1 MKIVGII
8 AEFNPFHNGH
18 RRIFEKARE
27 SGADHIVVVMSGDY
41 VQRGLPAITDKFTRC
56 AYALD
61 QGADLVL
68 ELPIYYSLGSAEF
81 FAGGA
86 ISVLNHLGCVD
97 TLLFGS
103 EYEDISTTMEVAKI
117 LLEEPV
123 EYTSQLKKASKEGLS
138 YPAARQKALTS
149 VLPSLSDKSDL
160 IVSPN
165 NILGIEY
172 TKALLRSGSTIKPMT
187 ISRSDNGYSSTVLPS
202 EGSFASATSI
212 REILFQK
219 NSAESKEILAPFL
232 PESVLK
238 NLVNYNEITGY
249 SYGSSNA
256 FSDLLKYKL
265 MLERYEGYGQYWD
278 INEDLSAK
286 IANHLNDYTGF
297 KEFALSLKSKDITYT
312 RLCRSLMHILF
323 NMTDDKVASYQQDN
337 YTTYLRVLG
346 LKRASSGLLKNINS
360 NSDKPLIQNLRKAG
374 LSLTALEKQ
383 LLNETVAASS
393 IYDFCH
399 CKNAKNEYSKEI
411 VLR

>member
-81 FAGGA
+81 FASGA
-86 ISVLNHLGCVD
+86 ISVLNYLGCVD

-138 YPAARQKALTS
+138 YPAARQKALTG

-219 NSAESKEILAPFL
+219 NSAESREILAPFL
-232 PESVLK
+232 PESVLE

>member
-81 FAGGA
+81 FASGA

-117 LLEEPV
+117 LLDEPV

-172 TKALLRSGSTIKPMT
+172 TKALLRSGSTIGPMT

-219 NSAESKEILAPFL
+219 NNAESKEILAPFL
-232 PESVLK
+232 PESVLE

-297 KEFALSLKSKDITYT
+297 EEFALSLKSKDITYT

-346 LKRASSGLLKNINS
+346 LKRASSGLLKKINS

-374 LSLTALEKQ
+374 LSLTDLEKQ

>member
-81 FAGGA
+81 FASGA

-172 TKALLRSGSTIKPMT
+172 TKALLRSGSTIEPMT
-187 ISRSDNGYSSTVLPS
+187 ISRSDNGYSSTALPS

-219 NSAESKEILAPFL
+219 NSAESKEVLAPFL
-232 PESVLK
+232 PESVLE

-312 RLCRSLMHILF
+312 RLCRSLMHVLF

>member
-81 FAGGA
+81 FASGA

-172 TKALLRSGSTIKPMT
+172 TKALLRSGSTIVPMT

-232 PESVLK
+232 PESVLE

-265 MLERYEGYGQYWD
+265 MLERYEGYRQYWD

-297 KEFALSLKSKDITYT
+297 EEFALSLKSKDITYT

-374 LSLTALEKQ
+374 LSLTDLEKQ
-383 LLNETVAASS
+383 LLNEAVAASS

>member
-81 FAGGA
+81 FASGA

-123 EYTSQLKKASKEGLS
+123 EYTNQLKKASKEGLS

-232 PESVLK
+232 PESVLE

-297 KEFALSLKSKDITYT
+297 EEFALSLKSKDITYT

>member
-81 FAGGA
+81 FASGA

-172 TKALLRSGSTIKPMT
+172 TKALLRSGSTIEPMT
-187 ISRSDNGYSSTVLPS
+187 ISRSDNGYSSTILPS

-232 PESVLK
+232 PEAVLE

-297 KEFALSLKSKDITYT
+297 EEFALSLKSKDITYT

-346 LKRASSGLLKNINS
+346 LKRASSGLLKKINS

-374 LSLTALEKQ
+374 LCLTDLEKQ

-399 CKNAKNEYSKEI
+399 CKNTKNEYSKEI

>member
-81 FAGGA
+81 FASGA

-123 EYTSQLKKASKEGLS
+123 EYTNQLKKASKEGLS

-172 TKALLRSGSTIKPMT
+172 TKALLRSGSTIGPMT

-232 PESVLK
+232 PES
-238 NLVNYNEITGY
+238 
-249 SYGSSNA
+249 
-256 FSDLLKYKL
+256 D
-265 MLERYEGYGQYWD
+265 
-278 INEDLSAK
+278 
-286 IANHLNDYTGF
+286 
-297 KEFALSLKSKDITYT
+297 
-312 RLCRSLMHILF
+312 
-323 NMTDDKVASYQQDN
+323 TDAH
-337 YTTYLRVLG
+337 
-346 LKRASSGLLKNINS
+346 
-360 NSDKPLIQNLRKAG
+360 RK
-374 LSLTALEKQ
+374 
-383 LLNETVAASS
+383 
-393 IYDFCH
+393 
-399 CKNAKNEYSKEI
+399 
-411 VLR
+411 

>member
-81 FAGGA
+81 FASGA

-232 PESVLK
+232 PESVLE

>member
-81 FAGGA
+81 FASGA

-117 LLEEPV
+117 LLEEPA

-172 TKALLRSGSTIKPMT
+172 TKALLRSGSTIRPMT

-232 PESVLK
+232 PESVLE

-286 IANHLNDYTGF
+286 IANHLNDYAGF
-297 KEFALSLKSKDITYT
+297 EEFALSLKSKDITYT

-374 LSLTALEKQ
+374 LSLTDLEKQ

>member
-41 VQRGLPAITDKFTRC
+41 VQRGLPAITDKFIRC

-81 FAGGA
+81 FASGA

-219 NSAESKEILAPFL
+219 NNAESKEILAPFL
-232 PESVLK
+232 PESVLE

>member
-81 FAGGA
+81 FASGA

-172 TKALLRSGSTIKPMT
+172 TKALLRSGSTIVPMT
-187 ISRSDNGYSSTVLPS
+187 INRSDNGYSSTVLPS

-232 PESVLK
+232 PESVLE

-265 MLERYEGYGQYWD
+265 MLERYEGYRQYWD

-297 KEFALSLKSKDITYT
+297 EEFALSLKSKDITYT

-374 LSLTALEKQ
+374 LSLTDLEKQ

>member
-81 FAGGA
+81 FASGA

-103 EYEDISTTMEVAKI
+103 EYEDISTTMKVAKI

-123 EYTSQLKKASKEGLS
+123 EYTSLLKKASKEGLS

-172 TKALLRSGSTIKPMT
+172 TKALLRSGSTIEPMT
-187 ISRSDNGYSSTVLPS
+187 ISRSDNGYSSTDLPS

-374 LSLTALEKQ
+374 LCLTDLEKQ

>member
-27 SGADHIVVVMSGDY
+27 SGADHIIVVMSGDY

-81 FAGGA
+81 FASGA

-172 TKALLRSGSTIKPMT
+172 TKALLRSGSTIGPMT

-232 PESVLK
+232 PESVLE

-265 MLERYEGYGQYWD
+265 MLERYEGYRQYWD

-297 KEFALSLKSKDITYT
+297 EEFALSLKSKDITYT

-374 LSLTALEKQ
+374 LSLTDLEKQ

>member
-81 FAGGA
+81 FASGA
-86 ISVLNHLGCVD
+86 ISILNHLGCVD

-187 ISRSDNGYSSTVLPS
+187 ISRSDNGYSSTALPS

-219 NSAESKEILAPFL
+219 NSSESKEILAPFL
-232 PESVLK
+232 PESVLE

-265 MLERYEGYGQYWD
+265 LLERYEGYGQYWD

-297 KEFALSLKSKDITYT
+297 EEFALSLKSKDITYT

-374 LSLTALEKQ
+374 LSLTDLEKQ

>member
-81 FAGGA
+81 FASGA

-123 EYTSQLKKASKEGLS
+123 EYTNQLKKASKEGLS

-172 TKALLRSGSTIKPMT
+172 TKALLRSGSTIGPMT

-232 PESVLK
+232 PESVLE

-297 KEFALSLKSKDITYT
+297 EEFALSLKSKDITYT

-374 LSLTALEKQ
+374 LSLTDLEKQ

>member
-81 FAGGA
+81 FASGA

-138 YPAARQKALTS
+138 YPAARQKALTI

-374 LSLTALEKQ
+374 LSLTDLEKQ

>member
-81 FAGGA
+81 FASGA

-172 TKALLRSGSTIKPMT
+172 TKALLRSGSTIGPMT

-249 SYGSSNA
+249 SYGSFNS

-265 MLERYEGYGQYWD
+265 MLERYEGYRQYWD

-297 KEFALSLKSKDITYT
+297 EEFALSLKSKDITYT

-374 LSLTALEKQ
+374 LSLTDLEKQ

>member
-81 FAGGA
+81 FASGA

-117 LLEEPV
+117 LLDEPV

-172 TKALLRSGSTIKPMT
+172 TKALLRSGSTIEPMT

-232 PESVLK
+232 PESVLE

-297 KEFALSLKSKDITYT
+297 EEFALSLKSKDITYT

-346 LKRASSGLLKNINS
+346 LKRASSGLLKKINS

-374 LSLTALEKQ
+374 LSLTDLEKQ

>member
-81 FAGGA
+81 FASGA

-123 EYTSQLKKASKEGLS
+123 DYTSQLKKASKEGLS

-149 VLPSLSDKSDL
+149 VLPSISDKSDL

-172 TKALLRSGSTIKPMT
+172 TKALLRSGSTIVPMT

-232 PESVLK
+232 PESVLE

-265 MLERYEGYGQYWD
+265 MLERYEGYRQYWD

-297 KEFALSLKSKDITYT
+297 EEFALSLKSKDITYT

-374 LSLTALEKQ
+374 LSLTDLEKQ

>member
-81 FAGGA
+81 FASGA

-172 TKALLRSGSTIKPMT
+172 TKALLRSGSTIRPMT

-232 PESVLK
+232 PESVLE

-265 MLERYEGYGQYWD
+265 MLERYEGYRQYWD

-297 KEFALSLKSKDITYT
+297 EEFALSLKSKDITYT

-374 LSLTALEKQ
+374 LSLTDLEKQ

>member
-81 FAGGA
+81 FASGA

-123 EYTSQLKKASKEGLS
+123 EYTSLLKKASKEGLS

-172 TKALLRSGSTIKPMT
+172 TKALLRSGSTIEPMT
-187 ISRSDNGYSSTVLPS
+187 ISRSDNGYSSTDLPS

-374 LSLTALEKQ
+374 LCLTDLEKQ

>member
-1 MKIVGII
+1 
-8 AEFNPFHNGH
+8 
-18 RRIFEKARE
+18 
-27 SGADHIVVVMSGDY
+27 
-41 VQRGLPAITDKFTRC
+41 
-56 AYALD
+56 
-61 QGADLVL
+61 
-68 ELPIYYSLGSAEF
+68 
-81 FAGGA
+81 
-86 ISVLNHLGCVD
+86 
-97 TLLFGS
+97 
-103 EYEDISTTMEVAKI
+103 
-117 LLEEPV
+117 
-123 EYTSQLKKASKEGLS
+123 
-138 YPAARQKALTS
+138 
-149 VLPSLSDKSDL
+149 
-160 IVSPN
+160 
-165 NILGIEY
+165 
-172 TKALLRSGSTIKPMT
+172 MT
-187 ISRSDNGYSSTVLPS
+187 ISRSDNGYSSTALPS

-232 PESVLK
+232 PESVLE
-238 NLVNYNEITGY
+238 NLVNYNVITGY

-297 KEFALSLKSKDITYT
+297 EEFALSLKSKDITYT

>member
-81 FAGGA
+81 FASGA

-172 TKALLRSGSTIKPMT
+172 TKALLRSGSTIGPMT

-232 PESVLK
+232 PESVLE
-238 NLVNYNEITGY
+238 NLVNYSEITGY
-249 SYGSSNA
+249 SYGNSNA

-297 KEFALSLKSKDITYT
+297 EEFALSLKSKDITYT

-346 LKRASSGLLKNINS
+346 LKRASSGLLKKINS

-374 LSLTALEKQ
+374 LSLTDLEKQ

-411 VLR
+411 ILR

>member
-81 FAGGA
+81 FASGA

-172 TKALLRSGSTIKPMT
+172 TKALLRSGSTIEPMT

-232 PESVLK
+232 PESVLE

-297 KEFALSLKSKDITYT
+297 EEFALSLKSKDITYT

-374 LSLTALEKQ
+374 LSLTDLEKQ

>member
-81 FAGGA
+81 FASGA

-138 YPAARQKALTS
+138 YPAARQKALTG

-187 ISRSDNGYSSTVLPS
+187 ISRSDNGYSSTALPS

-249 SYGSSNA
+249 SYGSFNA

-265 MLERYEGYGQYWD
+265 LLERYEGYGQYWD
-278 INEDLSAK
+278 INEDFSAK

>member
-81 FAGGA
+81 FASGA

-103 EYEDISTTMEVAKI
+103 EYEDISTTMKVAKI
-117 LLEEPV
+117 LLDEPV
-123 EYTSQLKKASKEGLS
+123 EYTSQLKKASKEGLN

-149 VLPSLSDKSDL
+149 VLPSLSDKSHL

-172 TKALLRSGSTIKPMT
+172 TKALLRSGSTIRPMT

-232 PESVLK
+232 PESVLED
-238 NLVNYNEITGY
+238 LVNYNEITGY

-297 KEFALSLKSKDITYT
+297 EEFALSLKSKDITYT

-346 LKRASSGLLKNINS
+346 LKRASSGLLKKINS

-374 LSLTALEKQ
+374 LSLTDLEKQ

-399 CKNAKNEYSKEI
+399 CKKAKNEYSKEI

>member
-27 SGADHIVVVMSGDY
+27 SGADHIVVVISGDY

-81 FAGGA
+81 FASGA

-103 EYEDISTTMEVAKI
+103 EYEDISTTMKVAKI

-149 VLPSLSDKSDL
+149 VMPSLSDKSDL

-187 ISRSDNGYSSTVLPS
+187 ISRSDNGYSSTALPS

-232 PESVLK
+232 PESVLE
-238 NLVNYNEITGY
+238 NLVNYNDITGY

-297 KEFALSLKSKDITYT
+297 EEFALSLKSKDITYT

-374 LSLTALEKQ
+374 LSLTDLEKQ

>member
-81 FAGGA
+81 FASGA

-123 EYTSQLKKASKEGLS
+123 DYTSQLKKASKEGLS

-149 VLPSLSDKSDL
+149 VLPSISDKSDL

-172 TKALLRSGSTIKPMT
+172 TKALLRSGSTIVPMT

-232 PESVLK
+232 PESVLE
-238 NLVNYNEITGY
+238 NLLNYNEITGY
-249 SYGSSNA
+249 GYGSSNA

-297 KEFALSLKSKDITYT
+297 EEFALSLKSKDITYT

-374 LSLTALEKQ
+374 LSLTDLEKQ

>member
-81 FAGGA
+81 FASGA

-123 EYTSQLKKASKEGLS
+123 EYTSLLKKASKEGLS

-187 ISRSDNGYSSTVLPS
+187 ISRSDNGYSSTALPS

-232 PESVLK
+232 PESVLE
-238 NLVNYNEITGY
+238 NLLNYNEITGY

-265 MLERYEGYGQYWD
+265 MLEKYEGYGQYWD
-278 INEDLSAK
+278 LNEDLSAK

-297 KEFALSLKSKDITYT
+297 EEFALSLKSKDITYT
-312 RLCRSLMHILF
+312 RLCRCLMHILF

-374 LSLTALEKQ
+374 LSLTDIEKQ